1 MILDGGGRT
10 RKRHFTPPPN
20 LSICR
25 NRGGEI
31 RSAIVRLNSFR
42 RPVAAVAVLS
52 VGSVATSQTSD
63 YEVRRFDDGPGWL
76 VFD

>member
-1 MILDGGGRT
+1 MVVDERENDTSHRRQTCQFAGIG
-10 RKRHFTPPPN
+10 
-20 LSICR
+20 
-25 NRGGEI
+25 GGEI